1 MGVLLSRMFLW
12 QKLTVLLVLGLIMF
26 AVPMA
31 LLMRSMSL
39 SISVTEREHDGVAP
53 AAHALDLMVTMQKH
67 RGISNVWLNGNA
79 EVASQRE
86 SLAGEVD
93 RQLEALTPVAM
104 SVHHVQPQWK
114 ELQTQWSNLKNA
126 VASKNLAAS
135 AAFEKHSELVA
146 RVIDTAQD
154 LADDFGLTLDPD
166 ANGYFLQNA
175 WVVFMPELAEGM
187 AQLRG
192 KGSGFLAAKSVSAV
206 DKAALISL
214 ERQTNRA
221 LDAVEKQFN
230 KAIEADVSLKTEIS
244 DGLQQLKAAS
254 AKSIQL
260 ARSHIIDATALNYSP
275 TEYFSQISAAL
286 EAHGKFS
293 KVAQQALDRVLAQR
307 ISAAKSDRWQIITG
321 TGVLLTLILILGV
334 LIVRSI
340 TRPLAQAVS
349 VAGFVAQGK
358 LDTPI
363 EVQGDDEPAR
373 LLLALQAMQTVLT
386 DFQTAQANMAR
397 EHQHGR
403 ISVVMDA
410 GNLPGAYGDLAR
422 GVNDMVKAHIAVNRN
437 AINLMDHYANG
448 ELDEEMP
455 SLPGEQKR
463 VTEVVNA
470 ARTKLMAARDT
481 SVANERVVQALNR
494 ASTNI
499 MIADVNHT
507 IIFMNDTVAGLMQ
520 RSQSEIRR
528 SLPAFDV
535 RNLVGSNMDIFH
547 KNPSHQRSMLDALHS
562 THRTQIAL
570 GSLHFG
576 LAASPILDG
585 NGQRLGT
592 VLEWVDRTAEVGIEQ
607 EVSMVVSAAA
617 QGDFNRRLDPRG
629 KVGFFAGLTTSMNQ
643 LLDTSAKGLSDI
655 ADLMDAFAR
664 GDLNRRIEQD
674 YQGLFAKVK
683 ERANAT
689 AENLTRVLVEVRTS
703 ADALTSMANQFS
715 ATAQSLSQA
724 TSEQAASVEQ
734 SSAQIQNMS
743 ASIGHNSENAKVT
756 DSMATKTSKEAVDG
770 GDAVTRTVS
779 AMKSIATKIGIVNDI
794 AYQTNLLALNAAIEA
809 ARAGEHGKGF
819 AVVAAEVRKL
829 AERSQQAAKEI
840 GDLATNSVST
850 AERAGSLLDAIVPS
864 IQKTSSL
871 VQEIATASAEQS
883 ESVAQIGSAM
893 AQLSQATQQNAAASE
908 ELAATSEE
916 LSSQASQLQKSVA
929 FFNIGDARNAGNVKS
944 AQDNAILPDARLAT
958 RRPSSPRLPASR
970 ERRATAGG
978 GLG

>member
-1 MGVLLSRMFLW
+1 MGMLLSRMFLW

-26 AVPMA
+26 AVPMG

-39 SISVTEREHDGVAP
+39 SISTTEREHDGVAP
-53 AAHALDLMVTMQKH
+53 AARALDLMVIMQRH

-86 SLAGEVD
+86 SLAAEVD
-93 RQLEALTPVAM
+93 KQLEALTPVAM
-104 SVHHVQPQWK
+104 AVHHIQPQWK
-114 ELQTQWSNLKNA
+114 ELQAQWPDLKNA
-126 VASKNLAAS
+126 VASKNLVAA
-135 AAFEKHSELVA
+135 AAFEKHSELIA
-146 RVIDTAQD
+146 SVIDTAQD

-175 WVVFMPELAEGM
+175 WVVFMPDLAESL

-192 KGSGFLAAKSVSAV
+192 KGSGLLAARSVSEA
-206 DKAALISL
+206 DKAGLILL
-214 ERQTNRA
+214 ERQANRV

-230 KAIEADVSLKTEIS
+230 KAIEADPSLKTEIG
-244 DGLQQLKAAS
+244 DGLQQLKTAS

-260 ARSHIIDATALNYSP
+260 ARLHIIDAKALNYSA
-275 TEYFSQISAAL
+275 TEYFSQISVAL

-293 KVAQQALDRVLAQR
+293 RVAQEALDRVLAQR
-307 ISAAKSDRWQIITG
+307 IAAAKSDRLQIIVG
-321 TGVLLTLILILGV
+321 TGILLVLILVLGV
-334 LIVRSI
+334 FIVRSI

-363 EVQGDDEPAR
+363 EVQGHDEPAR
-373 LLLALQAMQTVLT
+373 LLSALKAMQTVLT
-386 DFQTAQANMAR
+386 GFQTAQASMAR
-397 EHQHGR
+397 EHQQGR
-403 ISVVMDA
+403 ISVAMDA
-410 GNLPGAYGDLAR
+410 GNLPGTYGDLAR
-422 GVNDMVKAHIAVNRN
+422 GVNDMVKAHIAINRN

-448 ELDEEMP
+448 ALDQEMP
-455 SLPGEQKR
+455 VLPGEQKR

-470 ARTKLMAARDT
+470 ARTRLMAARDT
-481 SVANERVVQALNR
+481 SVANERVVQALNK

-499 MIADVNHT
+499 MIADASHT
-507 IIFMNDTVAGLMQ
+507 IIFMNDTVASLMQ
-520 RSQSEIRR
+520 QSQSEIRH
-528 SLPAFDV
+528 SLPAFDAH
-535 RNLVGSNMDIFH
+535 NLVGSNMDMFH
-547 KNPSHQRSMLDALHS
+547 KNPSHQRSLLDALHS

-592 VLEWVDRTAEVGIEQ
+592 VLEWVDRTAEVRIEQ
-607 EVSMVVSAAA
+607 EVGMVVSAAA
-617 QGDFNRRLDPRG
+617 QGDFSRRLDPNG
-629 KVGFFAGLTTSMNQ
+629 KVGFFAGLTTNMNQ
-643 LLDTSAKGLSDI
+643 LLDTSAKGLNDI

-664 GDLNRRIEQD
+664 GDLNQRIEND
-674 YQGLFAKVK
+674 YQGMFAKVK

-689 AENLTRVLVEVRTS
+689 SENLTRVLAEVRD
-703 ADALTSMANQFS
+703 AANALTSVASQVS

-724 TSEQAASVEQ
+724 ASEQAATVEQ
-734 SSAQIQNMS
+734 SSAQIQHMS
-743 ASIGHNSENAKVT
+743 ASIGQNSENAKVT
-756 DSMATKTSKEAVDG
+756 DGMATKTSKEAADG
-770 GDAVTRTVS
+770 GSAVTRTVS
-779 AMKSIATKIGIVNDI
+779 AMKLIATKIGIVNDI

-829 AERSQQAAKEI
+829 AERSQQAAREI
-840 GDLATNSVST
+840 GDLATSSVST

-871 VQEIATASAEQS
+871 VQEIALASAEQS
-883 ESVAQIGSAM
+883 ESVTQISSAM

-929 FFNIGDARNAGNVKS
+929 FFNTGNTGGVQAAR
-944 AQDNAILPDARLAT
+944 DDAILPEARLAT
-958 RRPSSPRLPASR
+958 RRTSSPRLPVAK
-970 ERRATAGG
+970 ERRVMAGG
-978 GLG
+978 NFKPY